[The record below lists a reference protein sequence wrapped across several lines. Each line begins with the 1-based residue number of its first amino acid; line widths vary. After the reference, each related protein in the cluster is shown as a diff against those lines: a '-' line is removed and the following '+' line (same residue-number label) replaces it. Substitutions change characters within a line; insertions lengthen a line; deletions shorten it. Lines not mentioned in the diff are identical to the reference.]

1 MKIYI
6 ATPVNAR
13 LEPTMAEK
21 LTGAKERIE
30 KLKPLLREHCLR
42 RHHVEPEL
50 VSTFDVNPIHC
61 SRTEAEAM
69 GNCIRLLLECDTIA
83 IDYATPESK
92 ESIGMYVEVDVA
104 LAYRKNIIR
113 LLKSEKDGKES
124 LVEGRD

>member
-1 MKIYI
+1 
-6 ATPVNAR
+6 
-13 LEPTMAEK
+13 
-21 LTGAKERIE
+21 
-30 KLKPLLREHCLR
+30 
-42 RHHVEPEL
+42 
-50 VSTFDVNPIHC
+50 
-61 SRTEAEAM
+61 M